1 MKTYFRAFIDKAIY
15 YWTLLRLWTN
25 PNMPRWALA
34 LLLAAGLAGC
44 EAEPNQPRVVAGP
57 NREWRVE
64 NSDVRIVAL
73 VVGSDDAEIARLM
86 DAGWLVAAYTSRDA
100 RNPSVILRKPTPVID
115 PKKAGAKK

>member
-15 YWTLLRLWTN
+15 YWTLLRLWAN

-34 LLLAAGLAGC
+34 LLLTVSLAGC
-44 EAEPNQPRVVAGP
+44 EAKAHIETAAAPVPPAA
-57 NREWRVE
+57 
-64 NSDVRIVAL
+64 DVRIVAL